1 MIKEIW
7 KDVKGYEWI
16 YKVSSY
22 GRVKSLDRTVPQK
35 DGKKKN
41 IKGKILNPRKSKKG
55 YLKAGLNLNGKEKL
69 YSIHRLVAIAFIPN
83 PENKTEVN
91 HKNGIKTDNRSSEL
105 EWATSSENNKHAF
118 KIGLQNNSG
127 DNNPQSK
134 LSKNDVLEIRELIL
148 NHSNKN
154 IGKMFKVSAATISDI
169 KTRKTWRC
177 V

>member
-1 MIKEIW
+1 S
-7 KDVKGYEWI
+7 
-16 YKVSSY
+16 VSNY
-22 GRVKSLDRTVPQK
+22 GRVRNDKRQTFLSPRDLRGYKRVSLWY
-35 DGKKKN
+35 N
-41 IKGKILNPRKSKKG
+41 SK
-55 YLKAGLNLNGKEKL
+55 ANDHR
-69 YSIHRLVAIAFIPN
+69 IHRLVAQAFIQN
-83 PENKTEVN
+83 IEEKAEVN